1 MRNRHETTHPPDRSG
16 SSVPTDGSSLN
27 RRALLAATGM
37 AAAAVLA
44 GCADEDPDST
54 EEPVE
59 TPTDTPTDTPSEDPP
74 EESLPEGRPS
84 APTEELSELVA
95 GNADFAVELHE
106 QLAADDA
113 DDNVFVSPYS
123 VSMALA
129 MTYAGA
135 DGPAETAMR
144 ETLGFS
150 LGPDTHQTFGAL
162 RSELDDRETTAAG
175 PGADDDADDDEVDA
189 FQLAVANAL
198 WGAAEYPFDEAFLD
212 VVDDHYGGGF
222 NEADFADDHEAE
234 RERINEWVA
243 DATEDRIDELLP
255 EGSVDPAT
263 VLVLTNAIYF
273 LASWRDEFDPDE
285 TADGTFTALDGT
297 ESTVPMMS
305 QGLRTNHADL
315 PGARAIELPYVG
327 EEVSMVLLV
336 PDAGEFDRVVGELT
350 GSTLFGVF
358 EELGDAEGELR
369 MPRFEFEF
377 DAALRETL
385 TDMGMGDAFGPDAD
399 FSEMV
404 EGSGGP
410 GIDEV
415 YHEAFVSVD
424 EEGTE
429 AAAATATVMVDSA
442 PPSWGELVIDRPF
455 VFCIRDRPTDAVL
468 FLGQVTDAG
477 AAQEG

>member
-1 MRNRHETTHPPDRSG
+1 MNDRRGLAEPPERPGASLRDDG
-16 SSVPTDGSSLN
+16 SSVN
-27 RRALLAATGM
+27 RRVLLAATGM
-37 AAAAVLA
+37 ATAAALA
-44 GCADEDPDST
+44 GCTDDAPGST
-54 EEPVE
+54 EEPTA
-59 TPTDTPTDTPSEDPP
+59 TPTDEPTGTPNAEPP
-74 EESLPEGRPS
+74 AESLPTGSPN
-84 APTEELSELVA
+84 APTEDLATLVA
-95 GNADFAVELHE
+95 GNAGFAVDLHDR
-106 QLAADDA
+106 LAADDDA
-113 DDNVFVSPYS
+113 DNVFVSPYS

-150 LGPDTHQTFGAL
+150 LGSDTHPAFGAL
-162 RSELDDRETTAAG
+162 QDELDERETTAAG
-175 PGADDDADDDEVDA
+175 PGTDDDAEDEVDA

-198 WGAAEYPFDEAFLD
+198 WGASEYPFDGEFLD
-212 VVDDHYGGGF
+212 MVDEHYGGGF
-222 NEADFADDHEAE
+222 NEADFATDHEAE

-243 DATEDRIDELLP
+243 DATEERIDELLP

-273 LASWRDEFDPDE
+273 LASWRDEFDPDD
-285 TADGTFTALDGT
+285 TVDGTFAALDGT

-305 QGLRTNHADL
+305 QELRTNHADL

-327 EEVSMVLLV
+327 EDVSMVLLV
-336 PDAGEFDRVVGELT
+336 PDAGEFDRVVGDLT
-350 GSTLFGVF
+350 GSSLFGVF
-358 EELGDAEGELR
+358 EALGDGEGELR

-377 DAALRETL
+377 DATLREAL
-385 TDMGMGDAFGPDAD
+385 TDMGMGDAFGPGAD
-399 FSEMV
+399 FSGMV

-468 FLGQVTDAG
+468 FLGHVGDAG
-477 AAQEG
+477 AAQS